1 MAKMYRFPAPGDQA
15 IFKVPLRGLMEFR
28 IRPHTVPNTISDDR
42 VVELVSSALTDAG
55 IGVEGAPGVVP
66 RLNANVGLF
75 LVPDLGGR
83 VVPIVYL
90 SVWGKATPLHQDK
103 PTPMCLWRSPA
114 NHSGSCG
121 ADQVDELCATL
132 LSNCLDEFI
141 EHWKAAN
148 GVA

>member
-1 MAKMYRFPAPGDQA
+1 MAKLIRFPTPGDQA
-15 IFKVPLRGLMEFR
+15 LFVVPLRGLMVFCV
-28 IRPHTVPNTISDDR
+28 RPHTVPNTISDDR
-42 VVELVSSALTDAG
+42 VVELASTALTDTG
-55 IGVEGAPGVVP
+55 IGVEGAPGVAP
-66 RLNANVGLF
+66 NLEGRVGLF

-83 VVPIVYL
+83 VIPIVYL
-90 SVWGKATPLHQDK
+90 SVCGEATPLHQDK
-103 PTPMCLWRSPA
+103 PTLMCLWRSPT
-114 NHSGSCG
+114 NHSGTCG